1 MKKINYKNFIKAI
14 LYIAVGSTV
23 INVLLGIVG
32 KNLSHVP
39 NSFEPYQAAT
49 ISGLNI
55 LGVIAAAVVY
65 VFFVEF
71 IKDIKKANKAYL
83 WLSII
88 LLVLSFIPD
97 IAIPYSSDPESAGWT
112 SWWTI
117 INLMLMHVVTAYF
130 VIREFV
136 YKNKFVK

>member
-14 LYIAVGSTV
+14 IYIAVGSTV
-23 INVLLGIVG
+23 INILLAVVG
-32 KNLSHVP
+32 KSLSHVP
-39 NSFEPYQAAT
+39 NSFEPYSIST

-65 VFFVEF
+65 ILFIHF
-71 IKDIKKANKAYL
+71 IKDIKKANRAYL

-88 LLVLSFIPD
+88 LLILSFIPD
-97 IAIPYSSDPESAGWT
+97 LIMPWSRDPESAGWT

-117 INLMLMHVVTAYF
+117 FNLMLMHVVTAYF

-136 YKNKFVK
+136 YKNKFLS